1 MTGIWQ
7 LRTDMILTFAV
18 LAGRKCGGISATRS
32 GSGGSALKDI
42 EREGAVVSGHVK
54 WYDAVKGYGFVVPD
68 DSGSDVM
75 VHASCVRAFGRM
87 SLNEGSKITLI
98 AVAGPR
104 GLQAQKL
111 IEVTEAEGHLLQ
123 PGFAEGSRPTEF
135 LGPEVE
141 AGPLQPARV
150 KWFDKQK
157 GFGFVNVFGSTE
169 DVFVHMETV
178 RRCGFQDL
186 SSGEGMAVRTFR
198 GPRGLMVAE
207 LRLWET
213 AVQD

>member
-1 MTGIWQ
+1 MKDGESET
-7 LRTDMILTFAV
+7 V
-18 LAGRKCGGISATRS
+18 ELA
-32 GSGGSALKDI
+32 
-42 EREGAVVSGHVK
+42 GHVK
-54 WYDAVKGYGFVVPD
+54 WYDAVKGYGFVVPVD
-68 DSGSDVM
+68 GGADIM
-75 VHASCVRAFGRM
+75 VHASCVRAFGRVA
-87 SLNEGSKITLI
+87 LPEGAHVRLI
-98 AVAGPR
+98 AVTGAR

-111 IEVTEAEGHLLQ
+111 VEVTEPEAAPSM
-123 PGFAEGSRPTEF
+123 PGFAEDARPTEF
-135 LGPEVE
+135 IGVVAE
-141 AGPLQPARV
+141 AGPLEPARV

-157 GFGFVNVFGSTE
+157 GFGFVNVFGNSE

-213 AVQD
+213 ATQD

>member
-1 MTGIWQ
+1 M
-7 LRTDMILTFAV
+7 
-18 LAGRKCGGISATRS
+18 
-32 GSGGSALKDI
+32 LKDGDSA
-42 EREGAVVSGHVK
+42 EFALSGHVK

-68 DSGSDVM
+68 DGGADVM
-75 VHASCVRAFGRM
+75 VHASCVRAFGRVAL
-87 SLNEGSKITLI
+87 SEGAEVKLI
-98 AVAGPR
+98 AVTGTR

-111 IEVTEAEGHLLQ
+111 IDVTEPA
-123 PGFAEGSRPTEF
+123 PVAMPMGFAEDARPTEF
-135 LGPEVE
+135 IAPEVD
-141 AGPLQPARV
+141 ASPLQPARV

-157 GFGFVNVFGSTE
+157 GFGFVNVFGNTE

-213 AVQD
+213 ATQD

>member
-1 MTGIWQ
+1 MKE
-7 LRTDMILTFAV
+7 LVRLM
-18 LAGRKCGGISATRS
+18 
-32 GSGGSALKDI
+32 SGGTGVKDG
-42 EREGAVVSGHVK
+42 EAEGAVVSGHVK

-68 DSGSDVM
+68 TGGSDIM
-75 VHASCVRAFGRM
+75 VHASCVRAFGKVA
-87 SLNEGSKITLI
+87 LVEGAEITL
-98 AVAGPR
+98 VSTR
-104 GLQAQKL
+104 GARGWQAQKIL
-111 IEVTEAEGHLLQ
+111 EISEPELTEDTEALVE
-123 PGFAEGSRPTEF
+123 GFAEAARPTEF

-141 AGPLQPARV
+141 AGPLQAARV

-157 GFGFVNVFGSTE
+157 GFGFVNIFGNSE

-213 AVQD
+213 ASE

>member
-1 MTGIWQ
+1 
-7 LRTDMILTFAV
+7 
-18 LAGRKCGGISATRS
+18 
-32 GSGGSALKDI
+32 
-42 EREGAVVSGHVK
+42 
-54 WYDAVKGYGFVVPD
+54 
-68 DSGSDVM
+68 M
-75 VHASCVRAFGRM
+75 VHASCVRAFGKVA
-87 SLNEGSKITLI
+87 LAEGAEVRLVSMEG
-98 AVAGPR
+98 AR

-111 IEVTEAEGHLLQ
+111 LDVTEPEQPVHAV
-123 PGFAEGSRPTEF
+123 PGFAEDARPTEF

-141 AGPLQPARV
+141 VSPLAPARV

-157 GFGFVNVFGSTE
+157 GFGFVNVFGRSE

-213 AVQD
+213 ATTAEADQ

>member
-1 MTGIWQ
+1 M
-7 LRTDMILTFAV
+7 
-18 LAGRKCGGISATRS
+18 
-32 GSGGSALKDI
+32 KDI
-42 EREGAVVSGHVK
+42 EREGAVVAGHVK

-68 DSGSDVM
+68 DGGSDVM

-87 SLNEGSKITLI
+87 ALSEGAQVNL
-98 AVAGPR
+98 VATTGPR
-104 GLQAQKL
+104 GLQASKL
-111 IEVTEAEGHLLQ
+111 IEVNEPEGAPP
-123 PGFAEGSRPTEF
+123 PGFAEVARPTEF
-135 LGPEVE
+135 LGEEVE
-141 AGPLQPARV
+141 VGPLQPARV

-157 GFGFVNVFGSTE
+157 GFGFVNVFGRTE

-186 SSGEGMAVRTFR
+186 SSGEGMAVLTFR

-213 AVQD
+213 AVQE

>member
-1 MTGIWQ
+1 MKDGES
-7 LRTDMILTFAV
+7 DE
-18 LAGRKCGGISATRS
+18 LALSGR
-32 GSGGSALKDI
+32 
-42 EREGAVVSGHVK
+42 VK
-54 WYDAVKGYGFVVPD
+54 WYDAVKGYGFVVPE
-68 DSGSDVM
+68 SGGSDVM
-75 VHASCVRAFGRM
+75 VHASCVRAFGRVA
-87 SLNEGSKITLI
+87 LTEGAEVKLV
-98 AVAGPR
+98 AVAGTR
-104 GLQAQKL
+104 GLQAQRL
-111 IEVTEAEGHLLQ
+111 LEVTEPEAAPMP
-123 PGFAEGSRPTEF
+123 PGFAEDARPTEF
-135 LGPEVE
+135 LEAEAE

-157 GFGFVNVFGSTE
+157 GFGFVNVFGKAE

-213 AVQD
+213 ASQD